1 MRTRNIM
8 SPKSTFSSNLS
19 ASMSVR
25 NKKTSVISS
34 PNKYSARPATNFT
47 TKSPNNH
54 ATKRVTSSQKTKNIQ
69 VKLYDDK
76 TTRDLEQMQMKIQ
89 EMSCQTL
96 ISRVEYCMENLEM
109 RHAIQRIQEYAKAER
124 KIEAVLFMVQ
134 IHERNI
140 MLESL
145 MQWVKMVYAKE
156 LMKHAI

>member
-1 MRTRNIM
+1 
-8 SPKSTFSSNLS
+8 
-19 ASMSVR
+19 
-25 NKKTSVISS
+25 
-34 PNKYSARPATNFT
+34 
-47 TKSPNNH
+47 
-54 ATKRVTSSQKTKNIQ
+54 
-69 VKLYDDK
+69 
-76 TTRDLEQMQMKIQ
+76 MKIQ